1 MKDIQIVK
9 AASGFYLTII
19 DNELKEILCIKDYQG
34 IFYNGRTYHYKLSK
48 HNETGIEVYIVTNL
62 TNNSSENH
70 YFTKKSLSYH
80 FDTISIIRDEKLKK
94 LGI

>member
-1 MKDIQIVK
+1 MKDIHPAK
-9 AASGFYLTII
+9 GSGFYLTII
-19 DNELKEILCIKDYQG
+19 DDELKEILCIKDYQG

-48 HNETGIEVYIVTNL
+48 HNETGIEVYIVTN
-62 TNNSSENH
+62 NSSENH

-80 FDTISIIRDEKLKK
+80 FDTVSIIRDEKLKE